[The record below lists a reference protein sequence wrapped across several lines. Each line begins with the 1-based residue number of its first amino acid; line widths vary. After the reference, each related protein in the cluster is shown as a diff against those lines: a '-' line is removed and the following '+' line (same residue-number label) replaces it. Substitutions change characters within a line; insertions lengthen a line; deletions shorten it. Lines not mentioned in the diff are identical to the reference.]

1 MKEEFIIEYK
11 ELVKGKKQ
19 LKKQLAKIILWFLG
33 RGFQVCAKLDSS
45 VKGEVDEWRDNY
57 SLLIKVEGNGPC
69 LVMKKKN
76 NLLYYC
82 GKSEIDADL
91 SIYFKNIEAALL
103 VLMGRIGIGQAFAEH
118 RFVVKGD
125 IMESMSLVRCLNI
138 VETYLFPNFIVK
150 KILRK
155 VPEKETNS
163 VHVYI
168 RTIIEKN

>member
-1 MKEEFIIEYK
+1 MS
-11 ELVKGKKQ
+11 
-19 LKKQLAKIILWFLG
+19 KIVLWFLG
-33 RGFQVCAKLDSS
+33 RGFQVCAQLDSN
-45 VKGEVDEWRDNY
+45 VKAEVAEWKDNY
-57 SLLIKVEGNGPC
+57 SVLIKVQANGPC

-76 NLLYYC
+76 NMLCYC

-138 VETYLFPNFIVK
+138 VEAYLFPNFITK
-150 KILRK
+150 KILKR
-155 VPEKETNS
+155 VPRKETS
-163 VHVYI
+163 SIHIYI
-168 RTIIEKN
+168 RTILASNKKYLEE